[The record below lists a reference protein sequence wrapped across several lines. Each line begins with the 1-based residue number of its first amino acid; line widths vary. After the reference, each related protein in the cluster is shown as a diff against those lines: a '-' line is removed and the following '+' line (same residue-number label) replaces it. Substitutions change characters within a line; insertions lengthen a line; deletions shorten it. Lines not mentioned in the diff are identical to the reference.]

1 MALAVLGL
9 YFLIFYST
17 SRLATLL
24 CFYRNGCLDQNS
36 ANTSV
41 ALIELSGWLF
51 VGLVSGQSL
60 TRSIATVP
68 GLE

>member
-51 VGLVSGQSL
+51 VGLVSG
-60 TRSIATVP
+60 
-68 GLE
+68 